1 MIIYNYKGFYGCACK
16 CGLQVHKNLV
26 IATEIPQNEGTSITN
41 MAAELASLVCEGFEI
56 EPSEL
61 IWIEHYPDRG
71 LNERTGEYEIP
82 EDFSL
87 VTFKQKEKTSYLTVG
102 VATISIFSSPV
113 WHPIEKETVQGL
125 VEAHTTKPE
134 TLKHW
139 TDEVNAITTKKMQA
153 RNTGLPS
160 SYFQ

>member
-1 MIIYNYKGFYGCACK
+1 MIIYNYKGFHGCACK
-16 CGLQVHKNLV
+16 CELQIHKNLV

-41 MAAELASLVCEGFEI
+41 MADQLASLICEGFKI

-61 IWIEHYPDRG
+61 IWIEHYPDRE

-87 VTFKQKEKTSYLTVG
+87 VTFKQEEKTSYLTVG
-102 VATISIFSSPV
+102 VATVSIFSSPV
-113 WHPIEKETVQGL
+113 WHHIEKADVQGL
-125 VEAHTTKPE
+125 IDAHTTKLE

-139 TDEVNAITTKKMQA
+139 TDKVKAIMAKKEQA
-153 RNTGLPS
+153 GNTGLPS